1 MFLSEEDKFIFVH
14 VPKTGG
20 TSMHI
25 AFKDHYSVADR
36 TDPQPEEHHAP
47 LWEIIRLLKV

>member
-1 MFLSEEDKFIFVH
+1 MFISEKDKFIFVH

-25 AFKDHYSVADR
+25 AFKDYYIVWLVV
-36 TDPQPEEHHAP
+36 
-47 LWEIIRLLKV
+47 LWNDFVCHSSCSGRGK